1 MLHRCITSRKE
12 GNLPDLNTPNM
23 KTRSQTKKSARG
35 QQRRPSVRKP
45 RRAQLSAVHLSNAWD
60 FALKRTKGL
69 ERYKGVV
76 DSILAAAQEGALA
89 ERYGVEEAV
98 AF

>member
-1 MLHRCITSRKE
+1 MLHLSITSRKQ
-12 GNLPDLNTPNM
+12 GNLLDLKILTM
-23 KTRSQTKKSARG
+23 KTRSQTKKSSRG
-35 QQRRPSVRKP
+35 QCGQRVVRKP

>member
-1 MLHRCITSRKE
+1 M
-12 GNLPDLNTPNM
+12 
-23 KTRSQTKKSARG
+23 
-35 QQRRPSVRKP
+35 VRKP

-60 FALKRTKGL
+60 FAVKRTKGL
-69 ERYKGVV
+69 ERYRGVV

-89 ERYGVEEAV
+89 ERYGVEDGV